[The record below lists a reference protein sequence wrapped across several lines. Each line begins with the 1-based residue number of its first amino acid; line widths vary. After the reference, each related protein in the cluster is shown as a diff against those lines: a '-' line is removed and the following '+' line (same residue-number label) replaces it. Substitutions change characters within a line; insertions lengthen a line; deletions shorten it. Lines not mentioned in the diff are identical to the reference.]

1 MGAERAADQAVGVVA
16 AEAARE
22 LDRAVVVAG
31 DEVSDPLRA
40 ALTEALGR
48 PVTRGPA
55 SADAPVIRVGA
66 RRPAFTEGGE
76 RVVWFHSVNAGVDA
90 LLKGGAD
97 QRAWPADVLLTR
109 TVGRM
114 GDRMAQYVLGWALSE
129 CQRVPDFL
137 AAHDRAD
144 WSRRDTELAA
154 GQLALVYG
162 AGRIG
167 SRVAHYLRGAG
178 IRVVEAGRATVPDAD
193 ALLPDARWVVDVLP
207 LTSATRGFFGPRR
220 LDAMRGATFLNIG
233 RGATVDLAALEAA
246 LSSGA
251 VRSAV
256 LDVLPDEPA
265 TPDHPVWHLPRTTV
279 PSHTSGPTT
288 DEDVVTDLLSCWR
301 TLRTGQTPALAVP
314 TGRGY

>member
-1 MGAERAADQAVGVVA
+1 MERLTAAATATDVA
-16 AEAARE
+16 RN

-31 DEVSDPLRA
+31 DEVSGPLRA
-40 ALTEALGR
+40 ALAEALGR
-48 PVTRGPA
+48 AVRRGSAPA
-55 SADAPVIRVGA
+55 PDGAPVVRVGS
-66 RRPAFTEGGE
+66 RRPAFAEGGE

-90 LLKGGAD
+90 LLRGGED
-97 QRAWPADVLLTR
+97 QDAWPADVLLTR

-114 GDRMAQYVLGWALSE
+114 GDRMAQYVLGWVLAE

-137 AAHDRAD
+137 TAHDRAD

-167 SRVAHYLRGAG
+167 SRVADYLRGAG

-207 LTSATRGFFGPRR
+207 LTPATRDFFGPRR
-220 LDAMRGATFLNIG
+220 LGALRGATFLNIG

-246 LSSGA
+246 LHADA
-251 VRSAV
+251 VHSAV

-265 TPDHPVWHLPRTTV
+265 APDHPAWRLPRTTV
-279 PSHTSGPTT
+279 TSHTSGPTT
-288 DEDVVTDLLSCWR
+288 DEDVVTDLLSAWR
-301 TLRTGQTPALAVP
+301 ALEAGRTPALAVP
-314 TGRGY
+314 TARGY